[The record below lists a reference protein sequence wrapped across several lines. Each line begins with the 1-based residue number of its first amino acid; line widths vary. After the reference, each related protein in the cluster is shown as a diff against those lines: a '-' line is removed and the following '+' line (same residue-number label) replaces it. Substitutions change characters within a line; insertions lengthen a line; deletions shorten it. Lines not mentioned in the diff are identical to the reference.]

1 MKTDL
6 IKRLRAEPRGPLCDE
21 AANTITRL
29 QGEAG
34 VMRELLR
41 LAHGVIDTIEPEDCY
56 ESEKLIALLNEIQAV
71 LKAGVTA

>member
-6 IKRLRAEPRGPLCDE
+6 IERLRAEPRGPLCDE
-21 AANTITRL
+21 AADTITRL

-41 LAHGVIDTIEPEDCY
+41 LAHGVIGTIEPEEYDAL
-56 ESEKLIALLNEIQAV
+56 EMLTALLNEIQAV
-71 LKAGVTA
+71 LKAGVTT